1 MRLQL
6 TPRAGRTQKFVCQK
20 SEATNFNS
28 RPVWGRTRAKS
39 VFRSAQRLQ
48 LTPPAQGRTHPGWL
62 PHTSQSYFN
71 SRPRVGANSNQ
82 DFPALADKTL
92 IHAPCAGANAIPL
105 CCLTSSSTFNSRPRR
120 GEWPVHRRNA
130 RARGTSTHAPRVGG
144 KQFFPNISKG
154 FYKLQLTPR
163 MGANAHEGAL
173 SYAGAGATTH
183 APVWGVRL

>member
-71 SRPRVGANSNQ
+71 SRPRVGTNSGFIYGNCCANMLSIHSKFDSTCYICGGYGIYVLLFGKRQGSSPAAVKKQLSPYEDSFPSNSLFLPPSILLEQ
-82 DFPALADKTL
+82 CRGQSDGLPASRMRVSFQ
-92 IHAPCAGANAIPL
+92 GAIQIQNHP
-105 CCLTSSSTFNSRPRR
+105 SQRSVP
-120 GEWPVHRRNA
+120 
-130 RARGTSTHAPRVGG
+130 
-144 KQFFPNISKG
+144 
-154 FYKLQLTPR
+154 
-163 MGANAHEGAL
+163 
-173 SYAGAGATTH
+173 
-183 APVWGVRL
+183 